1 MLDLNTAPGA
11 VLLLRL
17 SLGILFL
24 AHGMLKVRVFTVPG
38 TVAYF
43 RSLGLPAWLA
53 YVTIVMEL
61 GGGTCLILGIYARYV
76 ALVLTPLILGTI
88 VTPHGK
94 NGWVFSNKDG
104 GWEFSAFWAVT
115 LLVLF
120 LSGDGPWALLPSP
133 TLGTFL

>member
-24 AHGMLKVRVFTVPG
+24 AHGMLKVRVFTGPG
-38 TVAYF
+38 TVVYF

-61 GGGTCLILGIYARYV
+61 GGGTCLVLGIYARYV
-76 ALVLTPLILGTI
+76 ARGT
-88 VTPHGK
+88 
-94 NGWVFSNKDG
+94 
-104 GWEFSAFWAVT
+104 
-115 LLVLF
+115 
-120 LSGDGPWALLPSP
+120 
-133 TLGTFL
+133 

>member
-24 AHGMLKVRVFTVPG
+24 AHGMLKVRVFTSR
-38 TVAYF
+38 ALSRLF
-43 RSLGLPAWLA
+43 ASLGLPAWLA

-76 ALVLTPLILGTI
+76 ALVLTPLILGNDRD
-88 VTPHGK
+88 PA
-94 NGWVFSNKDG
+94 WQ
-104 GWEFSAFWAVT
+104 ER
-115 LLVLF
+115 
-120 LSGDGPWALLPSP
+120 
-133 TLGTFL
+133 LGVQQ